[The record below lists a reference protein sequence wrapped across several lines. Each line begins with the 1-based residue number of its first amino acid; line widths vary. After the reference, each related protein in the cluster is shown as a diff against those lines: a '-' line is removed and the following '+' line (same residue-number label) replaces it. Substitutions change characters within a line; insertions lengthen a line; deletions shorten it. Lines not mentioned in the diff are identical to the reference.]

1 MQNDD
6 DQQLRKA
13 FDATLDSLKCSTI
26 GRAYDVNSPDGRDRF
41 YAWWLKF
48 TCSVTERMG
57 Q

>member
-6 DQQLRKA
+6 DQLRKA
-13 FDATLDSLKCSTI
+13 FDAALDSLKCSTI
-26 GRAYDVNSPDGRDRF
+26 GRAYDVNSLDGRDRF

-48 TCSVTERMG
+48 TRSVTERME